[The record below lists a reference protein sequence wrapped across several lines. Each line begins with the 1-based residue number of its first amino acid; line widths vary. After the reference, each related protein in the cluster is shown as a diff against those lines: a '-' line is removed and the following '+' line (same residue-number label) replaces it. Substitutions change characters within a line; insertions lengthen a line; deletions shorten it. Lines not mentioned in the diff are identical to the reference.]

1 MFIPHRLKLLLIAI
15 SVVLAAGTAGFRIIE
30 DFPWLDAFY
39 MTLTTITT
47 VGYGEIHPLSQRG
60 RLFNCFLIFFG
71 IGIMFQ
77 VIGAV
82 AQAFVER
89 EFATLFDTKKKKRM
103 IDQLKD
109 HFIICGFGRVGRGAA
124 QEMQRA
130 GVPFV
135 VCDKSEDR
143 VERAMKMGMLAT
155 LADATRDETLR
166 DLHIERARGLVAAL
180 ATDADNMFVILSAKT
195 LNPLLITAAR
205 AAEEEAEQKL
215 RRAGADTVFAP
226 YYLTGHRLA
235 QSILKP
241 HVQEFLDIFTRDI
254 GLKASVE
261 QVRVAHDSE
270 LAGKSLKEIQ
280 LRRELGVIVL
290 AIRRADGRM
299 QFNPNA
305 EAVIHAED
313 CLIVMGEADNLR
325 RLESALLGAK
335 K

>member
-1 MFIPHRLKLLLIAI
+1 MPPRLKILLASLSA
-15 SVVLAAGTAGFRIIE
+15 VLAVGTIGFHTLE
-30 DFPWLDAFY
+30 NYPLLDAFY

-47 VGYGEIHPLSQRG
+47 VGYGEIHPLSPRG

-77 VIGAV
+77 VIGTI
-82 AQAFVER
+82 AQGFIER
-89 EFATLFDTKKKKRM
+89 EFAGLFDAQKKKRM

-135 VCDKSEDR
+135 VCDRNEDR
-143 VERAMKMGMLAT
+143 VERAIKAGMLGVV
-155 LADATRDETLR
+155 ADATRDESLR
-166 DLHIERARGLVAAL
+166 DLHVERAKGLVAAL
-180 ATDADNMFVILSAKT
+180 ATDADNMFLILSAKT
-195 LNPLLITAAR
+195 LNPLLVTAAR

-215 RRAGADTVFAP
+215 RRAGADRVFAP

-241 HVQEFLDIFTRDI
+241 HVQEFFDIFTRDL
-254 GLKASVE
+254 GLKAAVE
-261 QVRVAHDSE
+261 QVRVAEGSE
-270 LAGKSLKEIQ
+270 FAGRSLKDLQ

-290 AIRRADGRM
+290 AIRRGDGAM
-299 QFNPNA
+299 QFNPPA
-305 EAVIHAED
+305 EAVLSAGD
-313 CLIVMGEADNLR
+313 CLIVMGEQENLH
-325 RLESALLGAK
+325 RLESLLIGVRK
-335 K
+335 

>member
-1 MFIPHRLKLLLIAI
+1 MPRRLKILLLAI
-15 SVVLAAGTAGFRIIE
+15 SVVLATGTAGFHFLE
-30 DFPWLDAFY
+30 NFPLLDAFY

-77 VIGAV
+77 LIGAV
-82 AQAFVER
+82 AQGFIER
-89 EFATLFDTKKKKRM
+89 EFSTLFDAQKKKRM

-109 HFIICGFGRVGRGAA
+109 HFIVCGFGRVGRGAA
-124 QEMQRA
+124 LEMKRA

-135 VCDKSEDR
+135 VCDRNEDR
-143 VERAMKMGMLAT
+143 VERAMKMGMLAVV
-155 LADATRDETLR
+155 ADATRDESLR
-166 DLHIERARGLVAAL
+166 DMHIARAKGLVAAL
-180 ATDADNMFVILSAKT
+180 ATDADNMFLILSAKT
-195 LNPLLITAAR
+195 LNPALVTAAR

-215 RRAGADTVFAP
+215 KRAGADTVFAP

-254 GLKASVE
+254 GLNASVE
-261 QVRVAHDSE
+261 QVRVASGSE
-270 LAGKSLKEIQ
+270 LDGKSLKEIQ

-290 AIRRADGRM
+290 AIRRDNGTM
-299 QFNPNA
+299 QFNPPA
-305 EAVIHAED
+305 EAIIHSGD
-313 CLIVMGEADNLR
+313 CLIVMGETGNLH
-325 RLESALLGAK
+325 RLESLVLGARK
-335 K
+335 

>member
-1 MFIPHRLKLLLIAI
+1 MPRRLKILLLAI
-15 SVVLAAGTAGFRIIE
+15 SVVLATGTAGFHFLE
-30 DFPWLDAFY
+30 NFPLLDAFY

-77 VIGAV
+77 LIGAV
-82 AQAFVER
+82 AQGFIER
-89 EFATLFDTKKKKRM
+89 EFSTLFDTQKKKRM

-109 HFIICGFGRVGRGAA
+109 HFIVCGFGRVGRGAA
-124 QEMQRA
+124 LEMKRA

-135 VCDKSEDR
+135 VCDRNEDR
-143 VERAMKMGMLAT
+143 VERAMKMGMLAVV
-155 LADATRDETLR
+155 ADATRDESLR
-166 DLHIERARGLVAAL
+166 DMRIDKAKGLVAAL
-180 ATDADNMFVILSAKT
+180 ATDADNMFLILSAKT
-195 LNPLLITAAR
+195 LNPSLVTAAR

-215 RRAGADTVFAP
+215 KRAGADTVFAP

-254 GLKASVE
+254 GLNASVE
-261 QVRVAHDSE
+261 QVRVASGSE
-270 LAGKSLKEIQ
+270 LDGKSLKEIQ

-290 AIRRADGRM
+290 AIRRDNGTM
-299 QFNPNA
+299 QFNPPA
-305 EAVIHAED
+305 EAIIHCGD
-313 CLIVMGEADNLR
+313 CLIVMGETGNLH
-325 RLESALLGAK
+325 RLESLVLGARK
-335 K
+335 